1 MNNFQ
6 LISFNKDYIPTES
19 FKLDLNNRAFR
30 YGDGFFE
37 TMHANGLATQ
47 FIEDHYLRI
56 IKASQIL
63 KLDLPEFFTLP
74 FLKKQ
79 VSGLLSRKKLF
90 QAARVKLSIYRTG
103 DGFYIPQSNSCDIII
118 EATYLGKGP
127 YELNTAGITVGIY
140 KDMPKPESLYS
151 SIKSVNA
158 QFFVL
163 AGIFARDNNFNDALV
178 VNSQGAII
186 EATSSNIFGV
196 IKNSIVTPSLNS
208 GCIDGIMR
216 KQIIN
221 IAEQLNFSIIYENIK
236 TTDLPNYDELFVT
249 NAIVGIKYIS
259 GYKEKRYFKRTAT
272 KLIHELNNIAF
283 KTTPIN

>member
-1 MNNFQ
+1 MNNYQ